1 MKEGNRKVDEQAR
14 EVISSILLFEVS
26 DPRLEMV
33 TVTGCKV
40 SYDRAYCDI
49 YYTCEPERY
58 AEVEAALASAKGHIR
73 SLMAKKLDWKQAPE
87 LRFHVD
93 ETVDA
98 AGAVEAIRTFLLQG
112 GFSLFDFG
120 EAVPEMVV
128 LPSDGGPW
136 ESL

>member
-14 EVISSILLFEVS
+14 EVISNILLFDVS

-49 YYTCEPERY
+49 YFTCQPDRYPE
-58 AEVEAALASAKGHIR
+58 VQAALASARGHIR

-98 AGAVEAIRTFLLQG
+98 AEKLGRYINAEKERQATFEAAA
-112 GFSLFDFG
+112 DDG
-120 EAVPEMVV
+120 EEF
-128 LPSDGGPW
+128 
-136 ESL
+136 

>member
-98 AGAVEAIRTFLLQG
+98 AEKLGKYLNAEKARQATYEDTVDE
-112 GFSLFDFG
+112 G
-120 EAVPEMVV
+120 EEF
-128 LPSDGGPW
+128 
-136 ESL
+136 

>member
-14 EVISSILLFEVS
+14 EVISNILLFDVS

-49 YYTCEPERY
+49 YFTCQPDRYPE
-58 AEVEAALASAKGHIR
+58 VQAALASARGHIR

-98 AGAVEAIRTFLLQG
+98 ADKLGRYINAEKERQATFEAAA
-112 GFSLFDFG
+112 DDG
-120 EAVPEMVV
+120 EEF
-128 LPSDGGPW
+128 
-136 ESL
+136 

>member
-58 AEVEAALASAKGHIR
+58 PEVEAALASAKGHIR

-98 AGAVEAIRTFLLQG
+98 AEKLGKYLNAEKARQATYEDTV
-112 GFSLFDFG
+112 G
-120 EAVPEMVV
+120 EGE
-128 LPSDGGPW
+128 
-136 ESL
+136 EF

>member
-49 YYTCEPERY
+49 YFTCEPDRY
-58 AEVEAALASAKGHIR
+58 PEVEAALSSAKGHIR

-98 AGAVEAIRTFLLQG
+98 AEKLGKYLNAEKERQATYEDTV
-112 GFSLFDFG
+112 G
-120 EAVPEMVV
+120 EGQEF
-128 LPSDGGPW
+128 
-136 ESL
+136 

>member
-14 EVISSILLFEVS
+14 EVISNILLFEVS
-26 DPRLEMV
+26 DPRLELV

-49 YYTCEPERY
+49 YFTCEPERY
-58 AEVEAALASAKGHIR
+58 EQVEAALASAKGHIR

-98 AGAVEAIRTFLLQG
+98 AEKLGKYLNAEKERQATYENTVGEG
-112 GFSLFDFG
+112 GEF
-120 EAVPEMVV
+120 
-128 LPSDGGPW
+128 
-136 ESL
+136 

>member
-98 AGAVEAIRTFLLQG
+98 AEKLGKYLNAEKARQAIYEGTV
-112 GFSLFDFG
+112 G
-120 EAVPEMVV
+120 EGE
-128 LPSDGGPW
+128 
-136 ESL
+136 EF

>member
-49 YYTCEPERY
+49 YFTCEPERY
-58 AEVEAALASAKGHIR
+58 PEVEAALASAKGHIR

-98 AGAVEAIRTFLLQG
+98 AEKLGKYLNAEKERQATYEDTV
-112 GFSLFDFG
+112 G
-120 EAVPEMVV
+120 EGE
-128 LPSDGGPW
+128 
-136 ESL
+136 EF